1 MRRSMIR
8 KMPSREVRNGEN
20 HAAMGR
26 ILGLLKGAPAGTEE
40 TMKTRVDFCAGSA
53 IAGSKERQI

>member
-1 MRRSMIR
+1 
-8 KMPSREVRNGEN
+8 MPSREVRNGEN